1 MNGADTGL
9 IWPQEGSLNSVG
21 SDQQPFEMDGVTID
35 SYACSCE
42 LGENKVIDGIG
53 TICHEFSHCFGLP
66 DTYDKGTSF
75 GQTELKYGTY
85 VWDLMNNGNYLN
97 GGYTPA
103 A

>member
-1 MNGADTGL
+1 
-9 IWPQEGSLNSVG
+9 
-21 SDQQPFEMDGVTID
+21 MDGVTID

-85 VWDLMNNGNYLN
+85 EWDLMNNGNYLN

>member
-53 TICHEFSHCFGLP
+53 TP
-66 DTYDKGTSF
+66 
-75 GQTELKYGTY
+75 Q
-85 VWDLMNNGNYLN
+85 
-97 GGYTPA
+97 
-103 A
+103 